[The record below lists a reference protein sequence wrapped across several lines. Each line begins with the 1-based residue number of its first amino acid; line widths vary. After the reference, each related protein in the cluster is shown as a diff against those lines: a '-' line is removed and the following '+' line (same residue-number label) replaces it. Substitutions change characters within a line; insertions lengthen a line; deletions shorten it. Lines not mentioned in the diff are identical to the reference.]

1 MRVAGVDRHLA
12 AQSRIAGA
20 VDLPHA
26 AGAERSED
34 LIRAW
39 TLSGQR
45 RMTGA
50 TDHCCRRDDR
60 TAAEFGRGGRV
71 FCKQRFHF
79 SAQGVVARAGRV
91 SVPATSSNEVAQWW
105 LPCAGAYGGRYDV
118 PRPTRGRID
127 LRNFRKDRPMRNYLS
142 SRIPRCCAVMAVLAA
157 GAGGLHVLLGLP
169 VDAAP
174 GPTLSGGNLRVS
186 THDFF
191 PADPFFSEVGPPPD
205 VLQQNE
211 PSIAV
216 HPAHAQ
222 LIAVGMN
229 DVRTLAVSDDAWQGL
244 AVSTNGGE
252 SFDFEALVPGFP
264 GDTSPDGLASPVRG
278 NAAASDPWL
287 SFDNFGD
294 LFFAFIAF
302 QRTPPGRP
310 DFDPQATN
318 AIAVAKYS
326 TAATGVQYLKTVV
339 VERGTVGLGRQE
351 DKEALAVDNGATS
364 PFNGNIY
371 LCWARFTGSQDH
383 LKVAR
388 SIDHGESYAMADLGP
403 ARNMQGC
410 NVAAAP
416 TGDVFVSWRT
426 FDNNSTNSNPRDS
439 AIFVAR
445 STDGGATF
453 GPGVRVATFV
463 DYRQVQSRAIPSFR
477 TFSDTFLAADE
488 NGVYA
493 AWQQKNGT
501 SGADVMVSRSRT
513 NGATWETPVRP
524 HAPFGHQIFPFLAAA
539 GGTLSIAWYDGRS
552 EPAFNPDGPV
562 TGQCP
567 AGATTGAGCTG
578 MDVFYAQARTAARGP
593 LGFGPSLRVTSQ
605 SFNPNLFGSIKA
617 ISPFIGDYI
626 AMAATAATAFIVWTD
641 NRDINPTLNAEEDA
655 DVATDPPALVNGRSR
670 DSNVYFQRIAR

>member
-1 MRVAGVDRHLA
+1 
-12 AQSRIAGA
+12 
-20 VDLPHA
+20 
-26 AGAERSED
+26 
-34 LIRAW
+34 
-39 TLSGQR
+39 
-45 RMTGA
+45 
-50 TDHCCRRDDR
+50 
-60 TAAEFGRGGRV
+60 
-71 FCKQRFHF
+71 
-79 SAQGVVARAGRV
+79 
-91 SVPATSSNEVAQWW
+91 
-105 LPCAGAYGGRYDV
+105 
-118 PRPTRGRID
+118 
-127 LRNFRKDRPMRNYLS
+127 MRNYLS
-142 SRIPRCCAVMAVLAA
+142 SRIIRLCALMAVLAA
-157 GAGGLHVLLGLP
+157 GAAGAHLLVEP
-169 VDAAP
+169 AVDAAP
-174 GPTLSGGNLRVS
+174 GPTLSGGNVRVS

-191 PADPFFSEVGPPPD
+191 PGDQFFSEVGPPAD

-216 HPAHAQ
+216 HPTNSQ

-244 AVSTNGGE
+244 AVSTNGGQ

-278 NAAASDPWL
+278 NAAGSDPWL

-294 LFFAFIAF
+294 LFFTFIAF
-302 QRTPPGRP
+302 QRTPPGKP

-326 TAATGVQYLKTVV
+326 ADATGVQYVKTVV
-339 VERGTVGLGRQE
+339 VEQGTVGLGRQE
-351 DKEALAVDNGATS
+351 DKDALTVDNGPTS
-364 PFNGNIY
+364 PFNGHIY

-388 SIDHGESYAMADLGP
+388 SIDHGESYAIADLGP
-403 ARNMQGC
+403 VRNMQGC
-410 NVAAAP
+410 NVAAGP

-439 AIFVAR
+439 GIFVAR

-463 DYRQVQSRAIPSFR
+463 DYQQVQSRAIPSFR

-488 NGVYA
+488 NGVYV
-493 AWQQKNGT
+493 AWQQKNPT

-524 HAPFGHQIFPFLAAA
+524 HAPFGHQIFGFLAAA
-539 GGTLSIAWYDGRS
+539 GGTLSIAWYDSRS
-552 EPAFNPDGPV
+552 EPAFDPNGPV

-567 AGATTGAGCTG
+567 AGATTGTGCTG
-578 MDVFYAQARTAARGP
+578 MDVFYAQTPTAAPGS
-593 LGFGPSLRVTSQ
+593 LAFGPALRVTSQ

-626 AMAATAATAFIVWTD
+626 AMAATPSTAFIVWTD
-641 NRDINPTLNAEEDA
+641 NRDINPTLNAQEDTN
-655 DVATDPPALVNGRSR
+655 VATDPPALVNRRSR
-670 DSNVYFQRIAR
+670 DSNVYFQRIAK